1 MKRFFIEFVCM
12 FFACIIT
19 LAWMFLIL
27 WLSSIVTPHLSH
39 FLRFV
44 VLMFAISLILGS
56 IPIVRKGYRTMKDG
70 WERRWARLS
79 FGAEEI
85 ERSHAQTKRP
95 TARGC
100 FGYWSSDEG
109 VGTLASNRNLKMVA
123 SARQPS
129 PPRKKRAPRSYL
141 ALRNERIR
149 PWLPRHGL

>member
-1 MKRFFIEFVCM
+1 MKMKRFFIEFVCM

-70 WERRWARLS
+70 WERRWAR
-79 FGAEEI
+79 AEPQ
-85 ERSHAQTKRP
+85 S
-95 TARGC
+95 G
-100 FGYWSSDEG
+100 G
-109 VGTLASNRNLKMVA
+109 N
-123 SARQPS
+123 
-129 PPRKKRAPRSYL
+129 
-141 ALRNERIR
+141 
-149 PWLPRHGL
+149 